1 MESPAR
7 NVVML
12 HNHKRKSKAENQ
24 NFSGGSLSKV
34 KEGQLPAF
42 LLS

>member
-7 NVVML
+7 NVAML
-12 HNHKRKSKAENQ
+12 HNRKRKSKAENK
-24 NFSGGSLSKV
+24 NLCEESLSKV
-34 KEGQLPAF
+34 KEGHLPAF